1 MEAAIVITNVLD
13 MHAQPDRTS
22 ERVNQCLFGDAV
34 HCGGR
39 RKGFV
44 RITKSIDNY
53 SGWVDERFLLPL
65 PVSQQERYLAGQH
78 WVVRSLQVPLLSGL
92 DSRLTIPPHLLYYGT
107 RLKVHEVGGSHYRV
121 DLPSL
126 APMFVKKGHLAPIN
140 SNRPITGSQLVREAR
155 RFLGIPYLW
164 GGSTPAGFDCSGLV
178 QMVLGRLGVYVPRDT
193 RDQIKIGQNVV
204 RERTRT
210 GDLVFFDR
218 HVGFAIGSAALIHA
232 SVGGGGVRINSLV
245 AGRPDY
251 REDLDRSYRMTRRI
265 L

>member
-13 MHAQPDRTS
+13 MHARPDRTS
-22 ERVNQCLFGDAV
+22 ERVNQSLYGDAV

-44 RITKSIDNY
+44 RITKRIDDY

-65 PVSQQERYLAGQH
+65 SASQRDPYLAGQR
-78 WVVRSLQVPLLSGL
+78 WVVRSLQAPLLSTL
-92 DSRLTIPPHLLYYGT
+92 DSRLTVSPHFIYYGS
-107 RLKVHEVGGSHYRV
+107 RLNARKADKNHYRV
-121 DLPSL
+121 DLPGL
-126 APMFVKKGHLAPIN
+126 APMFVKKVHLAPIN
-140 SNRPITGSQLVREAR
+140 SNRPISGSQLVREAR

-164 GGSTPAGFDCSGLV
+164 GGLTPAGFDCSGLV
-178 QMVLGRLGVYVPRDT
+178 QMVMSRFGVYVPRDT
-193 RDQIKIGQNVV
+193 RNQIKIGQNVV

-232 SVGGGGVRINSLV
+232 SVGGGGVRVNSLV

-251 REDLDRSYRMTRRI
+251 REDLDRSYRMTRRV